1 MRVLIEPN
9 DIQGDIKAI
18 ASKSDAHRAIICA
31 ALADKKTN
39 IYISEMS
46 EDIKATLNC
55 MSAFGAKFSEN
66 GKEFTIEP
74 VKKALS
80 DVLIDCNESG
90 STLRF
95 LLPVAAALGNGARFI
110 GKGRLP
116 NRPIGIIVNLLKEHG
131 ISFDS
136 ETLPLSMSG
145 KLTPGEFKIEGNVSS
160 QFISGLLFALPL
172 LDKPSKITLLS
183 ALESKA
189 YVDMTISVLNKFGAE
204 IKAVEDGFLVQP
216 IERYVSPDNYTVEGD
231 WSNAAF
237 FLVGAAL
244 SGNVNMS
251 GLDMGSKQS
260 DTKIVDILKLA
271 GVKVTTK
278 DNILTVTK
286 SDIKPFELDVSQC
299 PDLFPIAAVLACGAN
314 GKTTLYNAGRLR
326 IKESDRIV
334 STQELILGLGGK
346 VLEEEDSLTVF
357 GDGRLSGGMVDS
369 VNDHRIAMSASIASC
384 ICEKSVTLNDAQAV
398 NKSYPDFY
406 KDFESLG
413 GKVHVI

>member
-80 DVLIDCNESG
+80 DALIDCNESG

-189 YVDMTISVLNKFGAE
+189 YVDMTIAVLNKFGAE

-271 GVKVTTK
+271 GVKVTPK

-314 GKTTLYNAGRLR
+314 GKTTLYNACRLR

-334 STQELILGLGGK
+334 STRELILGLGGK

>member
-136 ETLPLSMSG
+136 ETLPLSMNG

-244 SGNVNMS
+244 AGNVNMS
-251 GLDMGSKQS
+251 GLDIGSKQS
-260 DTKIVDILKLA
+260 DTKIVDILKHA
-271 GVKVTTK
+271 GVKVTPK

-334 STQELILGLGGK
+334 STRELILGLGGK